1 MKALVIDDSSTVRKI
16 ISSILVK
23 LGCECVQAGNGEEA
37 LRVYQENPDVTLA
50 MVDWNMPIMNGLEF
64 VKKVRENSGSEQLK
78 LIMVTTETEFH
89 QVSAAIEAGV
99 DEYIMKPFTPE
110 MVEEKLQLAG
120 VSLPTSNT

>member
-16 ISSILVK
+16 ISSILQK
-23 LGCECVQAGNGEEA
+23 LGCECVQAANGEEA
-37 LRVYQENPDVTLA
+37 LQVYQANPDVTLA
-50 MVDWNMPIMNGLEF
+50 MVDWNMPVMNGLEF
-64 VKKVRENSGSEQLK
+64 VKRVRETTNSDSLK
-78 LIMVTTETEFH
+78 LIMVTTETEFR

-120 VSLPTSNT
+120 VSLPQQS